1 MMLETYTDEDY
12 QKDFQALLKEHPE
25 IDPETNAIVLSG
37 IDEYIKQNNQFVI
50 DNEKALRDFY
60 NNSKMDFLICFG
72 VNNRCQVYQD
82 TPPGKVVSLKLCGS
96 IDKDNNFTWNVIN
109 TSSKD
114 YLSLNIYN
122 FLYNS
127 ELAPI
132 IIFNNTSIAICFFTF
147 SFCSAVTAK

>member
-1 MMLETYTDEDY
+1 
-12 QKDFQALLKEHPE
+12 
-25 IDPETNAIVLSG
+25 
-37 IDEYIKQNNQFVI
+37 
-50 DNEKALRDFY
+50 
-60 NNSKMDFLICFG
+60 MDFLICFG

-96 IDKDNNFTWNVIN
+96 IDENNNFTWNVIN

-127 ELAPI
+127 
-132 IIFNNTSIAICFFTF
+132 N
-147 SFCSAVTAK
+147 

>member
-1 MMLETYTDEDY
+1 
-12 QKDFQALLKEHPE
+12 
-25 IDPETNAIVLSG
+25 
-37 IDEYIKQNNQFVI
+37 
-50 DNEKALRDFY
+50 
-60 NNSKMDFLICFG
+60 MDFLICFG

-127 ELAPI
+127 D
-132 IIFNNTSIAICFFTF
+132 
-147 SFCSAVTAK
+147 

>member
-1 MMLETYTDEDY
+1 M
-12 QKDFQALLKEHPE
+12 KESK
-25 IDPETNAIVLSG
+25 TNAIVLSG
-37 IDEYIKQNNQFVI
+37 IDEYIKQNNQFVR

-127 ELAPI
+127 ELLPI
-132 IIFNNTSIAICFFTF
+132 IKFSNISIAICFFTI
-147 SFCSAVTAK
+147 SFTLSDEQLITLSFIPIAYTG